1 MTKHSLII
9 AVALLVAV
17 RCAGAATND
26 APPDAGRRV
35 QDALSVLARHGLVTD
50 AAAAADA
57 AVRAIVTR
65 ADALGQLLTVEEAER
80 MLQER
85 AGRVHDAGLQVAA
98 TNGQILI
105 TGVADGSG
113 AASAGIAVGETIV
126 SLDKGDVSA
135 LKASEVA
142 ELLRGSAGE
151 TLLLQIRGTNGATRD
166 VEFARTPS
174 FASAIAVAEDLPTKL
189 GYLKLNGIYERSDKD
204 VISSLRAWISAGV
217 SGLVIDLR
225 GAGGQDAAAAAAVA
239 SMFAR
244 EGDLIFTFRDAHD
257 QDIAVHKARPGSGV
271 ECPTMVLVDGQTDGA
286 AEALAAALAGSSQG
300 AMLIGE
306 PTRGDPLVRELIELG
321 DDRRLYI
328 ATRRLVTADG
338 TVYDGRAGVKP
349 DLVASGMAQPD
360 YEPAV
365 SPANESKMLEE
376 EKEDRLLRER
386 VRSDPVLRRATDL
399 LHGLKALNIGVPRGP
414 EAAGR

>member
-1 MTKHSLII
+1 MTKHGLII

-17 RCAGAATND
+17 RCAVAATND
-26 APPDAGRRV
+26 AAPDAGRRV
-35 QDALSVLARHGLVTD
+35 QDALSVLARHGLATD
-50 AAAAADA
+50 ADAAADA
-57 AVRAIVTR
+57 AVRAIVLR
-65 ADALGQLLTVEEAER
+65 ADPLGQLLTVEEAER
-80 MLQER
+80 MLAER

-98 TNGQILI
+98 TNGQIVI

-113 AASAGIAVGETIV
+113 AAAAGIAAGESIV

-151 TLLLQIRGTNGATRD
+151 AVLLQIRGTNGATRD

-204 VISSLRAWISAGV
+204 IISSLRAWISAGV

-244 EGDLIFTFRDAHD
+244 EGDLLFTFRDGHD
-257 QDIAVHKARPGSGV
+257 QDIAVHKAQPGSGV
-271 ECPTMVLVDGQTDGA
+271 ECATMVLVDGQTDGA
-286 AEALAAALAGSSQG
+286 AEALAAALAGSAQG

-321 DDRRLYI
+321 GDRRLYI

-349 DLVASGMAQPD
+349 DLIASGMAQPD

-365 SPANESKMLEE
+365 SSANESKMLEE

-386 VRSDPVLRRATDL
+386 VRNDPVLRRATDL